1 MKKICLLSVS
11 LILSVLLSSAQS
23 GVNDLERYMKSLR
36 DKPYD
41 PVPSSVLNDR
51 KNVNRMAIALRN
63 YHADTLEQIRSRS
76 YYILTHLGV
85 NSNDIEIRRKT
96 VQTLCAAVKDKSS
109 GIAGN
114 AIQSLTQFRPEDF
127 NTADRDSIG
136 QYLNVGVAHIDKLI
150 RLAGYL
156 QLEDHRNTINDILR
170 TSKLVS
176 LKWSARVA
184 LARMGDQASIAYIR
198 NKLGT
203 AVINDDFVYDVAPD
217 LVYTRQKEI
226 FRFLEKVIQSD
237 EKACDSPDPDS
248 NLKMECGYRVME
260 AITIAIEGFPY
271 QIDES
276 GSLETDNYK
285 TALENI
291 RQWFI
296 QNPDYKIS
304 QNTF

>member
-1 MKKICLLSVS
+1 MKKILFLSVS
-11 LILSVLLSSAQS
+11 LILSALLSSAQS

-36 DKPYD
+36 DNPYD
-41 PVPSSVLNDR
+41 PVPASVLNDR
-51 KNVNRMAIALRN
+51 KNINRMATALRK
-63 YHADTLEQIRSRS
+63 YHVDTLEQIRSKS
-76 YYILTHLGV
+76 YYILTYLGV
-85 NSNDIEIRRKT
+85 NATDYEIRKKI
-96 VQTLCAAVKDKSS
+96 VQTLCAAVNDKSS
-109 GIAGN
+109 GISGN

-127 NTADRDSIG
+127 SVADRDSIG
-136 QYLNVGVAHIDKLI
+136 QYLKAGVVHMDKLI
-150 RLAGYL
+150 RLAGYI
-156 QLEDHRNTINDILR
+156 QLTNHMNTINDILR
-170 TSKLVS
+170 TSKS
-176 LKWSARVA
+176 FSIRWSARLS
-184 LARMGDQASIAYIR
+184 LARMGEETSINYLR
-198 NKLGT
+198 NKLSS
-203 AVINDDFVYDVAPD
+203 AVINDDFVYDVASD

-260 AITIAIEGFPY
+260 AIAIAIEGFPY

-276 GSLETDNYK
+276 GSLETDSYK

-304 QNTF
+304 RDTF